1 MLNKRTIIAFCVLL
15 GSAPVFAQQRVA
27 PIYNVTV
34 VDRTTKA
41 VNYQYR
47 QGPTPIDFRGTVL
60 MPQAKGQAMVES
72 KRGHT
77 EIDASFEHLTTPSAY
92 GREYLTYT
100 LWAITPEGAAH
111 NLGEIVPGSSHKAS
125 LRVTTDLQAFGLIVT
140 AEPYSAARLP
150 SDVVVME
157 NEIRPDTLGT
167 IQPINVNYE
176 LMPRGHYTWHVP
188 DQMDAN
194 VASMPKVSMSKYE
207 EMLAIYEAQNAIGIA
222 QAAGADTLAADT
234 FRKAQVDLQNAQQLQ
249 ASKASSKRVVQ
260 IAKGAEETAED
271 ARAIAERRGRDAQL
285 AKAKA
290 EVTQAQQA
298 QLAAQAETQKALADA
313 QAARAQA
320 EAERIAR
327 EKAEADARAAVEQQR
342 VSSAARVIPPPP
354 PPRRD
359 DDSGKT
365 DLRRRLN
372 AQFNGVLPTRDTPR
386 GLVVTVADSAF
397 RGSSLKSPTRNQLS
411 RVASIL
417 ASHPGLAV
425 EVEGYS
431 GGGNGSGS
439 ARAAAVRSILLDQG
453 LSPARVTSEGL
464 GDERPVASNSTAQGR
479 EQNRRVEIVI
489 SGDAIGAHAA
499 WDRAYSI
506 APNRSQ
512 PE

>member
-1 MLNKRTIIAFCVLL
+1 MIPKRTMVAFCVLF
-15 GSAPVFAQQRVA
+15 GSAPVFAQQKVA

-47 QGPTPIDFRGTVL
+47 QGPTQIDFRGTVL
-60 MPQAKGQAMVES
+60 MPHAKGLATVES
-72 KRGHT
+72 KRGRT
-77 EIDASFEHLTTPSAY
+77 EIDASFEQMSTPSAY

-125 LRVTTDLQAFGLIVT
+125 LRVTTDLQAFGMIVT

-167 IQPINVNYE
+167 IQPISVNYE

-194 VASMPKVSMSKYE
+194 VASMPRVSMSKYE

-222 QAAGADTLAADT
+222 QAAGADTLAAET
-234 FRKAQVDLQNAQQLQ
+234 LQKAQVDLQNAQQLQ
-249 ASKASSKRVVQ
+249 ASKASSKRVIQ

-271 ARAIAERRGRDAQL
+271 ARTIAERRGRDAQL

-290 EVTQAQQA
+290 EVVQAQQA
-298 QLAAQAETQKALADA
+298 KIAAQAETQKALAEA
-313 QAARAQA
+313 QTARAQA
-320 EAERIAR
+320 DAERVAR
-327 EKAEADARAAVEQQR
+327 EQAEAQARAAVEQQR
-342 VSSAARVIPPPP
+342 AGNAARVIPPPP
-354 PPRRD
+354 PRHD
-359 DDSGKT
+359 DDVQKT
-365 DLRRRLN
+365 ELRRRLN
-372 AQFNGVLPTRDTPR
+372 AEFNGVLPTRDTPR
-386 GLVVTVADSAF
+386 GLVVTVGDSAF
-397 RGSSLKSPTRNQLS
+397 RGSSLKTPTVNQLS

-417 ASHPGLAV
+417 AAHPGLAV
-425 EVEGYS
+425 EVQGYAS
-431 GGGNGSGS
+431 GSNGSGS
-439 ARAAAVRSILLDQG
+439 ARATAVRGILLDQG
-453 LSPARVTSEGL
+453 ISPARVTSEGL
-464 GDERPVASNSTAQGR
+464 GDERPLASNTTAEGR
-479 EQNRRVEIVI
+479 QQNRRVEIVV
-489 SGDAIGAHAA
+489 SGNAIGAHAA

-506 APNRSQ
+506 APQGSQ